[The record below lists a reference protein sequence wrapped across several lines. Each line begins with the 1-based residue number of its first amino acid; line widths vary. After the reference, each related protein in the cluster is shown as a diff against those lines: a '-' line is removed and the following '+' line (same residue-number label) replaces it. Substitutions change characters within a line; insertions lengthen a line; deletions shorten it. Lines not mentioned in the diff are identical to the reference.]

1 MVDVPDSLGPYRIRS
16 ELGRGGMGVVFVAID
31 TRLDREVALKLLPA
45 EVVDHAGRRSRFER
59 EAKLLASLNHPN
71 IATIH
76 SLEEIDGVRFITM
89 ELLGG
94 RSLDRLLETG
104 ALPVERSLGVCF
116 QVAKALEAAHRTGM
130 VHRDLKPPNV
140 QVVEDGTVKVLDF
153 GLALAVDGRKPEL
166 GRLDEAGAV
175 GTPGYMSPEQLR
187 DLPVDARADV
197 FGLGCILFECL
208 TGRAAFRRETLRE
221 TVDATFRREP
231 EYHLL
236 PEDTPEAIHGLLRR
250 CLEKDPDR
258 RLTDAAEARE
268 VLQQEYQSPDR
279 EVRVIRATFLETP
292 TGTLRVGDPAPAFEL
307 AEASGDP
314 FRSPE
319 PSRTGPLVVGF
330 YRGVW

>member
-1 MVDVPDSLGPYRIRS
+1 
-16 ELGRGGMGVVFVAID
+16 MGVVYRAVD
-31 TRLDREVALKLLPA
+31 TRLDREVALKVLPA
-45 EVVDHAGRRSRFER
+45 EVVNHEGRRSRFER

-94 RSLDRLLETG
+94 RSLDRFMEEG
-104 ALPVERSLGVCF
+104 ALSVPKSLTVCF
-116 QVAKALEAAHRTGM
+116 QIARALEAAHGAGM

-140 QVVEDGTVKVLDF
+140 QIGDDGTVKVLDF

-187 DLPVDARADV
+187 DLPVDARTDL
-197 FGLGCILFECL
+197 FSLGCILFECL
-208 TGRAAFRRETLRE
+208 TGKPAFRRETLRE
-221 TVDATFRREP
+221 TVDMTFRREP

-236 PEDTPEAIHGLLRR
+236 PDDTPESVHGLLRR
-250 CLEKDPDR
+250 CLEKDPAR
-258 RLTDAAEARE
+258 RLPDAAEARD
-268 VLQQEYQSPDR
+268 VLQKEVESSDR
-279 EVRVIRATFLETP
+279 QVRIIRATISADP
-292 TGTLRVGDPAPAFEL
+292 TGTLRAGDVAPTFERADTTGEVL
-307 AEASGDP
+307 
-314 FRSPE
+314 RSADVIE
-319 PSRTGPLVVGF
+319 TGPLVVGF